1 MTLYK
6 VFLQTG
12 DLGLKLFD
20 FLDMVS
26 RNASTRGNRKFI
38 IGEKAK
44 NIIRPKI

>member
-12 DLGLKLFD
+12 DLGLELFD

-26 RNASTRGNRKFI
+26 RNSSTRGNRKFI
-38 IGEKAK
+38 IGEKRQR
-44 NIIRPKI
+44 I